1 MPKEIWKDISEYGGK
16 YQVSNIGNVRSVP
29 HIVQWKDN
37 NGRQRRYVRDG
48 KMLKPQIGVSGYVR
62 VHIRSRT
69 MGINRNVL
77 VHRIVAKAFI
87 PNPENKAQ
95 VNHINGDKTDNRV
108 ENLEWVT
115 SSENNL
121 HKFKTLGFHVYNE
134 KKVVCLD
141 TGELFPSTAE
151 AGRAKKISCMSIAGC
166 CRGDRSRKTAG
177 GYHWAYLE

>member
-1 MPKEIWKDISEYGGK
+1 M
-16 YQVSNIGNVRSVP
+16 
-29 HIVQWKDN
+29 
-37 NGRQRRYVRDG
+37 
-48 KMLKPQIGVSGYVR
+48 
-62 VHIRSRT
+62 
-69 MGINRNVL
+69 
-77 VHRIVAKAFI
+77 
-87 PNPENKAQ
+87 
-95 VNHINGDKTDNRV
+95 
-108 ENLEWVT
+108 T